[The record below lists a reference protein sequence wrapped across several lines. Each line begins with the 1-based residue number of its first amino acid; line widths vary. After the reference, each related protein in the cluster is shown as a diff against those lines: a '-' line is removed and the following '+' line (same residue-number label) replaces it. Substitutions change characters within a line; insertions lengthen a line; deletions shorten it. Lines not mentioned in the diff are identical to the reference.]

1 MKSAYS
7 MRKVIVC
14 YAVAMLISGANYA
27 EESIPVDPMTGEA
40 LAQPIPEAAVELSAA
55 DELLERASYADALV
69 AYIAL
74 IEKYPESKQSLLA
87 FEGIQRADKAVSA
100 DPIQAGSVVEDL
112 AVKLPSLSQL
122 DSPFARY
129 NVCAF
134 YFLRGNFLKKAG
146 RPDEAKPLYVN
157 CCEGVLESMRDA
169 VNSPYQ
175 VCFAGLYMA
184 AAARVHWDQ
193 GSQGARDLAD
203 FTASLPACVSK
214 WSSHYVLADYYL
226 HEGANREMA
235 ERHLAAMLDP
245 EQYAP
250 VEESLKRH
258 VASDWVKATMRWA
271 QGYAQI
277 EMGHYDAAIATF
289 ENVVT
294 RFGEVKAP
302 GMWGGAVGQWAAV
315 TKPLAVKLKHP
326 DQPAVAIGAYESYLQ
341 EHGGSD
347 YAAFAH
353 LELGNLYKTTG
364 EYAKAKEHYYEALA
378 AENHWEASQAA
389 VTMLNEVNALQSAEK

>member
-7 MRKVIVC
+7 MRRVIVS

-55 DELLERASYADALV
+55 DELLERPVMRMRCGYAL
-69 AYIAL
+69 
-74 IEKYPESKQSLLA
+74 EKYPGQESLLA

-122 DSPFARY
+122 GSPFARY

-157 CCEGVLESMRDA
+157 CCEGVQESMRDA
-169 VNSPYQ
+169 LNSPYQ
-175 VCFAGLYMA
+175 MSFAGLYMA
-184 AAARVHWDQ
+184 AAARVHWDR
-193 GSQGARDLAD
+193 GRQGASDLAD
-203 FTASLPACVSK
+203 FAASLPACVSK

-235 ERHLAAMLDP
+235 ERHLAAMLAP

-250 VEESLKRH
+250 MEESLRKH

-277 EMGHYDAAIATF
+277 EMGHYDAAIVTF
-289 ENVVT
+289 EDVVT

-302 GMWGGAVGQWAAV
+302 GMWGGAVGAM
-315 TKPLAVKLKHP
+315 
-326 DQPAVAIGAYESYLQ
+326 
-341 EHGGSD
+341 GGG
-347 YAAFAH
+347 H
-353 LELGNLYKTTG
+353 
-364 EYAKAKEHYYEALA
+364 
-378 AENHWEASQAA
+378 QAA
-389 VTMLNEVNALQSAEK
+389 GRETQTSRPACSSDRSL